1 MPQPLAPQ
9 SPASEPAYRSRL
21 KADRA
26 YALYVRLLEKLT
38 KEKLYRDPKYTA
50 AQLARDLQTNTRY
63 ISAAVAVCTGKNYAA
78 LVNGLRLRDAC
89 KMLRSPKSAHL
100 SAEEIGLLSGF
111 ASRQAFYLAFAR
123 VYSCTPRE
131 FRLQPAA
138 KEQSASVK

>member
-1 MPQPLAPQ
+1 MTQSPAPQ

-89 KMLRSPKSAHL
+89 KMLRSPKSAYL

>member
-1 MPQPLAPQ
+1 MTQPTAPQPSVP
-9 SPASEPAYRSRL
+9 EPAYRSRL

-111 ASRQAFYLAFAR
+111 SSRQAFYLAFAR
-123 VYSCTPRE
+123 VFSCTPRNY
-131 FRLQPAA
+131 RLQHVA
-138 KEQSASVK
+138 KEQPASAK